1 MLALHQFVLEP
12 YYTTSIVIKLRL
24 SVPAMA
30 HRTAR
35 GRTHVGIVDVYKY
48 NEVAKVFFQHM
59 DKWFDALLE

>member
-1 MLALHQFVLEP
+1 MPALHQFVLEP

-24 SVPAMA
+24 SVLAMA